1 MSLGAV
7 FVGLALVLISGV
19 VLADP
24 YLRKNHHRSI
34 QPRVSGDSLGTDRVE
49 VLMALRDLD
58 FDFQLGK
65 ISEEDY
71 RTARMVLMREAAVVL
86 QAQDRQD
93 QALDAEIEAQVQSLR
108 ALKMEHPTCRRC
120 NSPLKSGARFCSSC
134 GSQAA

>member
-7 FVGLALVLISGV
+7 FVGLALVLVSGV

-24 YLRKNHHRSI
+24 YVRKKHRRSI
-34 QPRVSGDSLGTDRVE
+34 QSRVSGDSLRKDRVE

-65 ISEEDY
+65 INEEDY
-71 RTARMVLMREAAVVL
+71 RTARMMLMWEAAVVL

-93 QALDAEIEAQVQSLR
+93 EALDAEIEAQVQSLR
-108 ALKMEHPTCRRC
+108 ALKMDHPTCRRC
-120 NSPLKSGARFCSSC
+120 NSPLRSGARFCSSC

>member
-7 FVGLALVLISGV
+7 FVGLALVLVSGV

-24 YLRKNHHRSI
+24 YVRKKHRRSI
-34 QPRVSGDSLGTDRVE
+34 QSRVSGDSLGTDRVE

-71 RTARMVLMREAAVVL
+71 RTARMMLMREAAVVL

-93 QALDAEIEAQVQSLR
+93 EALDAEIEAQVQSLR
-108 ALKMEHPTCRRC
+108 ALKMDHPTCRRC
-120 NSPLKSGARFCSSC
+120 NSPLRSGARFCSSC

>member
-7 FVGLALVLISGV
+7 FVGLALVLVSGV

-24 YLRKNHHRSI
+24 YVRKKHHRSI
-34 QPRVSGDSLGTDRVE
+34 QSRVSGDSLGTDRVV

-65 ISEEDY
+65 ITEEDY
-71 RTARMVLMREAAVVL
+71 RTARMMLMREAAVVL

-108 ALKMEHPTCRRC
+108 ALKMDHPTCRRC

>member
-7 FVGLALVLISGV
+7 FVGLALVLVSGV

-24 YLRKNHHRSI
+24 YVRKDHHRLI
-34 QPRVSGDSLGTDRVE
+34 QSRVSGDSLGTDRVV

-65 ISEEDY
+65 ITEEDY
-71 RTARMVLMREAAVVL
+71 RTARMMLMREAAVVL

-108 ALKMEHPTCRRC
+108 ALKMDHPTCRRC

-134 GSQAA
+134 GSQVA